1 MERRRGGVSANP
13 RRRALATVGR
23 PGKLPDVKPLSL
35 SRRSTRE
42 SLAWFNWN
50 ISLRGVFETI
60 CGGTTLV
67 FTAFALVI
75 GVPPDAMGFF
85 SAVISFACIVQV
97 LGLPV
102 ASYVR
107 RRRRF
112 ILTVALVEPLL
123 VIAAVLLTP
132 LLPATLRPFSLGLAV
147 FLAAACLHL
156 TRPFSDDWLATTIPS
171 GLRGRFIGQRI
182 RLSSFAIIAST
193 LVVGGSV
200 EFLGTENGPGLAA
213 LLIAGGLFG
222 VAAALM
228 LARATEPI
236 TQEPAAFQLGDLRAV
251 FRTGAFV
258 RLTIGTLIY
267 MLPFYFACAYYQVFN
282 LRVVQMRP
290 WLIATMGVGYLLVKL
305 LLTPALGRLCDRYGP
320 RRLIVLGTPVYIAF
334 FLMFPFAEP
343 GRAWPIIVGWAFV
356 AIADGIYGV
365 AAPAAL
371 YGTVPVQGSRP
382 AYFAVYNLISL
393 SAFAVGGVLAVPL
406 LGWLQQIDFTWGPAH
421 LGGYH
426 LFYTLCGLVMIP
438 CSAAL
443 VLFPGSKTISAR

>member
-1 MERRRGGVSANP
+1 MEPTAP
-13 RRRALATVGR
+13 AR
-23 PGKLPDVKPLSL
+23 PA
-35 SRRSTRE
+35 RTTRT

-50 ISLRGVFETI
+50 ISFRGVFETI

-75 GVPPDAMGFF
+75 DVPPDAMGFF

-102 ASYVR
+102 TAYVR
-107 RRRRF
+107 QRRRF
-112 ILTVALVEPLL
+112 ILTIAFVEPLL
-123 VIAAVLLTP
+123 VITAVLITP
-132 LLPATLRPFSLGLAV
+132 LLPAALRPFSLGLAV

-171 GLRGRFIGQRI
+171 GLRGRYIGQRI

-193 LVVGGSV
+193 LVVGAVV
-200 EFLGTENGPGLAA
+200 EFLGTANGPGLAA
-213 LLIAGGLFG
+213 LLITGGIFG
-222 VAAALM
+222 LGAALM

-236 TQEPAAFQLGDLRAV
+236 AQEPPTFRLGDLRAV
-251 FRTGAFV
+251 FATPAFV

-282 LRVVQMRP
+282 LRIVGMRP
-290 WLIATMGVGYLLVKL
+290 WLIASMGVGYLVVKL
-305 LLTPALGRLCDRYGP
+305 LLTPALGRLCDRVGP
-320 RRLIVLGTPVYIAF
+320 RRLILLGTPIYIAF
-334 FLMFPFAEP
+334 FLLFPFAEP
-343 GRAWPIIVGWAFV
+343 GRAWPIMVGWAFV

-371 YGTVPVQGSRP
+371 YGTVPAQGSRP
-382 AYFAVYNLISL
+382 AYFAVYNLASL
-393 SAFAVGGVLAVPL
+393 GAFAVGGVLAVPL
-406 LGWLQQIDFTWGPAH
+406 LGWLGQIDLAWGPAH

-426 LFYTLCGLVMIP
+426 LFYALCGVVMIP

-443 VLFPGSKTISAR
+443 VLFPGHRAVSAKM

>member
-1 MERRRGGVSANP
+1 MERPAPVRRL
-13 RRRALATVGR
+13 RT
-23 PGKLPDVKPLSL
+23 
-35 SRRSTRE
+35 TRE

-107 RRRRF
+107 QRRRF
-112 ILTVALVEPLL
+112 ILAVALVEPLL
-123 VIAAVLLTP
+123 LITAVLLTP
-132 LLPATLRPFSLGLAV
+132 LLPAALRPYSLGLAV

-171 GLRGRFIGQRI
+171 GLRGRYIGQRI
-182 RLSSFAIIAST
+182 RLSSVAIIAST
-193 LVVGGSV
+193 LVVGAGV
-200 EFLGTENGPGLAA
+200 EFLGKDNGPGLAA
-213 LLIAGGLFG
+213 LLITGALFG
-222 VAAALM
+222 IAAALM
-228 LARATEPI
+228 LGRATRPI
-236 TQEPAAFQLGDLRAV
+236 EQEPAPFSVADLRAV
-251 FRTGAFV
+251 LRTREFV

-267 MLPFYFACAYYQVFN
+267 MMPFYFACAYYQVFN
-282 LRVVQMRP
+282 LRIVEMRP
-290 WLIATMGVGYLLVKL
+290 WLIASMGVGYLIVKL
-305 LLTPALGRLCDRYGP
+305 LLTPALGRLCDRVGP
-320 RRLIVLGTPVYIAF
+320 RRLILLGTPIYIAF
-334 FLMFPFAEP
+334 FLCFPFAEP
-343 GRAWPIIVGWAFV
+343 GRAWPIMVGWAFV

-371 YGTVPVQGSRP
+371 YGTVPAQGTRP

-393 SAFAVGGVLAVPL
+393 GAFAVGGVLAVPL
-406 LGWLQQIDFTWGPAH
+406 LGWLQQIHVTWGPAH

-443 VLFPGSKTISAR
+443 VLFPGSTAGSER